1 MTVCLGVDR
10 LIAMLCGASS
20 IREVIAFPKSSE
32 GRCLMS
38 KAPAPVTREDVEY
51 YHLKDLVRD

>member
-1 MTVCLGVDR
+1 VDR
-10 LIAMLCGASS
+10 LIAILCGASS

-38 KAPAPVTREDVEY
+38 KAPAGVTREDIDY
-51 YHLKDLVRD
+51 YHLKELVEPPL